1 MSELRNNVCKD
12 GIRTQLNLIY
22 AMMRFLTTVL
32 DMAPDNEMVCET
44 LASMAQGVSEQADVL
59 RRDVGSYILALSEEG

>member
-1 MSELRNNVCKD
+1 M
-12 GIRTQLNLIY
+12 NLIF

-44 LASMAQGVSEQADVL
+44 LAGMAQDVSEQADVL
-59 RRDVGSYILALSEEG
+59 RRDVGCYILALTEK